1 MEEFSNCTL
10 GVDYAFGPVVQ
21 NDCRGGF
28 DFTLLFERSIL
39 TLLPAAVFL
48 LTFLVRFAQLLRAD
62 IKTSENPLRVA
73 KLWTALLFVA
83 LQVALLVLYTRDRS
97 TSSSV
102 SIAAAT
108 VNLIV
113 ALHLIGLSWIEDSRS
128 VKPSTLLISY
138 LLFTIF
144 LDIPQARS
152 LWLLRANATLEALAG
167 VFSASIAAKIA
178 LLLLETRQKRIY
190 LKTEYQ
196 DLPPEST
203 SGIINRSFL
212 WWINDLFRRGFHALI
227 SINDLYQ
234 LDTKLTSSDLKLKL
248 QRAWETRRRPER
260 RVELAWALCR
270 ALWWPLL
277 QAVPPRLCNVA
288 LTMTQPF
295 LISSVLSLV
304 SEPDGDRATA
314 NKGYGLIGATALIYL
329 GLAVSDL
336 HYSQVMNRCIT
347 MSRGALVALIYDRAL
362 QVPDGLYD
370 EATAVTLMSS
380 DTTLIAQSL
389 ATLHDVWALTI
400 QVAIGLF
407 LLARQV
413 GWVCVMP
420 VVVVVGTQDL

>member
-1 MEEFSNCTL
+1 M
-10 GVDYAFGPVVQ
+10 
-21 NDCRGGF
+21 
-28 DFTLLFERSIL
+28 
-39 TLLPAAVFL
+39 
-48 LTFLVRFAQLLRAD
+48 
-62 IKTSENPLRVA
+62 
-73 KLWTALLFVA
+73 
-83 LQVALLVLYTRDRS
+83 LYTRDRS

-152 LWLLRANATLEALAG
+152 LWLLRTNATLEALAG

-178 LLLLETRQKRIY
+178 LLLLETRQKRVY
-190 LKTEYQ
+190 LKTEYR

-212 WWINDLFRRGFHALI
+212 WWINDLFRRGFRALI
-227 SINDLYQ
+227 SISDLYQ
-234 LDTKLTSSDLKLKL
+234 LDSKLTSGDLKLKL

-270 ALWWPLL
+270 SLWWPLL
-277 QAVPPRLCNVA
+277 QAVPPRLCNIA

-295 LISSVLSLV
+295 LISSILSLV
-304 SEPDGDRATA
+304 SQPDGDPAAA

-336 HYSQVMNRCIT
+336 HYSQVMNRCVT

-389 ATLHDVWALTI
+389 ATLHDLWALTI

-420 VVVVVGTQDL
+420 VVVVVGTQDLPIDFH